1 MLLNAVPSSG
11 YKFPTLDFSIPP
23 SKGEG
28 ALYGAGTGV
37 FKTAKGKKAAE
48 KKAAD
53 KKAAEKTDATD
64 AGIVAVSDAPPA
76 PWLEQEVIIAGKPVK
91 RKILVGVAGAALILA
106 ALTMTSTKIIR
117 AV

>member
-53 KKAAEKTDATD
+53 KKAAEKTDA
-64 AGIVAVSDAPPA
+64 GIVAVSDTPPA
-76 PWLEQEVIIAGKPVK
+76 PWLEQEVVIAGKPVK

-117 AV
+117 AA